1 MTVTCYNKTWESRW
15 DMEFNPS
22 KCQVVQVTTSRKASN
37 SSYILHGHVLE
48 VISCARYLG
57 VDISNCLSWN
67 PHIDR
72 IASKANSTLDFIKRN
87 TKTKNVR
94 VRETA
99 YNTLVRPQLEYAAP
113 IWDPHTKQKYSSL
126 KSPTQSCQVDHQ

>member
-1 MTVTCYNKTWESRW
+1 
-15 DMEFNPS
+15 MEFNPS

-67 PHIDR
+67 SHIDR
-72 IASKANSTLDFIKRN
+72 ITSKANSTLGFIKRN
-87 TKTKNVR
+87 IKTKNVR

-99 YNTLVRPQLEYAAP
+99 YNTFVRPQLEYAAP
-113 IWDPHTKQKYSSL
+113 SWDPHTKQNIFQL
-126 KSPTQSCQVDHQ
+126 EKSNAELSGGQPVITITGQV